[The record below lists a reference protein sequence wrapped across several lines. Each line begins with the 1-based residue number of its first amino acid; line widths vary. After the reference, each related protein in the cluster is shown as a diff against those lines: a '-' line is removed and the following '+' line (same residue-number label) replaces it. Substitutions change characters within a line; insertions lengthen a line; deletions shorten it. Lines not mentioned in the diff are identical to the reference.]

1 MRTEFFISGSKRV
14 MRSCMMLKAST
25 MTEEMPGRPPPP
37 KNSRFMVRSAEK
49 NFPIPRFRGSGSGTA
64 SGITDTETPGVGPW
78 E

>member
-1 MRTEFFISGSKRV
+1 

-25 MTEEMPGRPPPP
+25 ITVEMPGRPPPP

-49 NFPIPRFRGSGSGTA
+49 NLPMPRFGGGASGSGVA
-64 SGITDTETPGVGPW
+64 STETSAEGPW